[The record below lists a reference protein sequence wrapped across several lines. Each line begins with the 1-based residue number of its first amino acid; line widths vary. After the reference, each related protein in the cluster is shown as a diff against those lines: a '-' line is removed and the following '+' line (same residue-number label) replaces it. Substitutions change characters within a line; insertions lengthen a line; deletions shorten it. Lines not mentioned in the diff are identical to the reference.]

1 MTDKLSIQNQI
12 NENDVLDSL
21 NKGNIEY
28 IKNYLQK
35 YAPKFSDNFEL
46 LEHIRNSSTSLLFK
60 ARAKNPREKTL
71 FVCKISIKKKNSNNY
86 FKEIIHQKSLH
97 HNNIIKFF
105 GYSKINDNNFFTLSE
120 YAKYGNLDDFMK
132 RMIKRPILSESFIN
146 YFSKPILEAL
156 NYLRRN
162 KLIHN
167 NITKWNIVLDSELNP
182 KIIHFSNAF
191 SFEGYKPNDIIKL
204 PFIGTGRYMA
214 PEILNETEFEVK
226 YGDKIDI
233 YSFGVTLYNL
243 AFGYYPYDLNNV
255 KVDDFK
261 NIKEKL
267 NKENLVFPNDYNISK
282 MFINFLKNVLEKDY
296 KKRYNIKEAL
306 EDPWIKGWEII
317 NEEKENIG
325 IEENLLNF
333 FVKLSSSTIPK
344 FNEYINNN
352 CC

>member
-12 NENDVLDSL
+12 NDALDS
-21 NKGNIEY
+21 NINYTSVE
-28 IKNYLQK
+28 ILKDYLQK
-35 YAPKFSDNFEL
+35 KAPEFYKDFEL
-46 LEHIRNSSTSLLFK
+46 LNNIYTGSTGILYK
-60 ARAKNPREKTL
+60 ARSKNTRKKQYYTFK
-71 FVCKISIKKKNSNNY
+71 FVARKKNY
-86 FKEIIHQKSLH
+86 HQIIQEAIRQKSLH
-97 HNNIIKFF
+97 HNNIIKLF
-105 GYSKINDNNFFTLSE
+105 GIYTVNDNNNFFTLAE

-132 RMIKRPILSESFIN
+132 KIIKRPILSETFIN
-146 YFSKPILEAL
+146 HFSKPILEAL

-167 NITKWNIVLDSELNP
+167 NITKRNIVLDSELNP
-182 KIIHFSNAF
+182 KIIDFLNVF

-204 PFIGTGRYMA
+204 PLIGTGRYMA
-214 PEILNETEFEVK
+214 PEILNETEFEIK

-255 KVDDFK
+255 KGDDFK

-306 EDPWIKGWEII
+306 EDPWIQGWEII

-333 FVKLSSSTIPK
+333 FVKLSSNTIPK